1 MTGLW
6 QGPTRLAKT
15 SGPVRQKQRVGKALK
30 AGAMCAILA
39 EIDASN
45 RQRATGN
52 SSRQQQ
58 AMVCG
63 QQATLIVIEGQLFT
77 LGRPSPAP
85 VAVAVPSCSNAKC
98 QIRMRNVLA
107 LGVAVVVAALRWT
120 MELPLLLA
128 APLALWHAK

>member
-45 RQRATGN
+45 RQQQQAAGSGLRATGDID
-52 SSRQQQ
+52 SD
-58 AMVCG
+58 
-63 QQATLIVIEGQLFT
+63 
-77 LGRPSPAP
+77 
-85 VAVAVPSCSNAKC
+85 
-98 QIRMRNVLA
+98 
-107 LGVAVVVAALRWT
+107 
-120 MELPLLLA
+120 
-128 APLALWHAK
+128 

>member
-52 SSRQQQ
+52 WQQQQ
-58 AMVCG
+58 AAAG
-63 QQATLIVIEGQLFT
+63 NGLRATGDID
-77 LGRPSPAP
+77 SD
-85 VAVAVPSCSNAKC
+85 
-98 QIRMRNVLA
+98 
-107 LGVAVVVAALRWT
+107 
-120 MELPLLLA
+120 
-128 APLALWHAK
+128 